1 MKQFILKS
9 FIFISL
15 AFLSFN
21 LLSASPFSSIY
32 NNNNSQTLVVRDS
45 TSKTGLPDRFR
56 DIPNLNFS
64 GSAQFTSEQVENL
77 KNAINKPNIC
87 IIDLRQE
94 SHGLVND
101 YAISFFNP
109 NKDLNNGFTTEETIK
124 TENNLLSKIK
134 IGEPLSIY
142 RKTGI
147 LFKEM
152 TVDFVS
158 NESSAV
164 TKAGMEYKRYAV
176 KDNGAPTPEIVNQ
189 FVEFIKSKPS
199 DLHLHFHCDAGE
211 GRTTT
216 FMSMYQILMNNT
228 NLSLEQ
234 IISYQYNVGGVN
246 LHDNKHQFEFLE
258 DFYRYVS
265 ENKSNNYTTSYSEWI
280 KQA

>member
-1 MKQFILKS
+1 M
-9 FIFISL
+9 
-15 AFLSFN
+15 N
-21 LLSASPFSSIY
+21 
-32 NNNNSQTLVVRDS
+32 
-45 TSKTGLPDRFR
+45 
-56 DIPNLNFS
+56 
-64 GSAQFTSEQVENL
+64 
-77 KNAINKPNIC
+77 
-87 IIDLRQE
+87 
-94 SHGLVND
+94 
-101 YAISFFNP
+101 
-109 NKDLNNGFTTEETIK
+109 
-124 TENNLLSKIK
+124 
-134 IGEPLSIY
+134 
-142 RKTGI
+142 
-147 LFKEM
+147 
-152 TVDFVS
+152 VDFVS

>member
-32 NNNNSQTLVVRDS
+32 NNNSQTLVVRDS

>member
-15 AFLSFN
+15 AFLRFN

-32 NNNNSQTLVVRDS
+32 NNNSQTLVVRDS

-152 TVDFVS
+152 NVDFVS

>member
-1 MKQFILKS
+1 MKQFIFKS
-9 FIFISL
+9 SIFISL

-21 LLSASPFSSIY
+21 LLSASPFSSIC
-32 NNNNSQTLVVRDS
+32 NNKNQTLIIRDS
-45 TSKTGLPDRFR
+45 TSKAGLPDRFR

-77 KNAINKPNIC
+77 KNSINKPNIC

-94 SHGLVND
+94 SHGLIND

-109 NKDLNNGFTTEETIK
+109 NKDLNNGFTTEQTIK
-124 TENNLLSKIK
+124 TENDLLSKIK
-134 IGEPLSIY
+134 IDEPLSICK
-142 RKTGI
+142 KTGM
-147 LFKEM
+147 LFKEIN
-152 TVDFVS
+152 VDFVS

-176 KDNGAPTPEIVNQ
+176 KDNGAPTPEIVDE
-189 FVEFIKSKPS
+189 FIEFIKSKPS

-246 LHDNKHQFEFLE
+246 LHDDKDQFEFLE
-258 DFYRYVS
+258 DFYRYVE
-265 ENKSNNYTTSYSEWI
+265 ENKSNNYTTSYSDWI

>member
-1 MKQFILKS
+1 MKQFIFKS
-9 FIFISL
+9 FICISL
-15 AFLSFN
+15 IFLSIN
-21 LLSASPFSSIY
+21 LLSSSPFYSLS
-32 NNNNSQTLVVRDS
+32 NNKSQILIVRDS

-152 TVDFVS
+152 NVDFVS

>member
-32 NNNNSQTLVVRDS
+32 NNNSQTLVVRDS

-152 TVDFVS
+152 NVDFVS

-265 ENKSNNYTTSYSEWI
+265 ENKSNNYITSYSEWI

>member
-1 MKQFILKS
+1 MKQFIFKS
-9 FIFISL
+9 FICISL
-15 AFLSFN
+15 IFLSIN
-21 LLSASPFSSIY
+21 LLSSSPFYSLS
-32 NNNNSQTLVVRDS
+32 NNKSQILIVRDS

-64 GSAQFTSEQVENL
+64 GSAQFTCEQVENL

-109 NKDLNNGFTTEETIK
+109 NKDLNNGFTTEQTIK
-124 TENNLLSKIK
+124 AENTLLSKIK
-134 IGEPLSIY
+134 IGEPLNIS

-147 LFKEM
+147 PFKEI

-176 KDNGAPTPEIVNQ
+176 KDNGAPTPEIVNH
-189 FVEFIKSKPS
+189 FIEFIKSKPS

-234 IISYQYNVGGVN
+234 ILSYQYNVGGVN

-265 ENKSNNYTTSYSEWI
+265 ENKSNNYTTPYSEWI

>member
-1 MKQFILKS
+1 MNQFILKS

-152 TVDFVS
+152 NVDFVS

>member
-21 LLSASPFSSIY
+21 LLSASPFSSIC
-32 NNNNSQTLVVRDS
+32 NNKSQILVVRDS

-134 IGEPLSIY
+134 IGEPLSIS

-147 LFKEM
+147 LFKEI

>member
-152 TVDFVS
+152 NVDFVS